1 MNMIDC
7 VNAIEQESIEFMRLL
22 SAIDGVESVSYP
34 RITYAC
40 QGIDMT
46 AVVRRNKKDIDVGVA
61 YRADGNKNRTYW
73 VSYLPAEWPNEGYET
88 EYTPN
93 DEFNELAELIK
104 QHT

>member
-40 QGIDMT
+40 QGIDIT
-46 AVVRRNKKDIDVGVA
+46 AAVRRNKKDIDVGVA
-61 YRADGNKNRTYW
+61 YRADGGKNRTYW
-73 VSYLPAEWPNEGYET
+73 VSYLPSEWPNEGYET